1 MESSLKQF
9 KGVSITPLEKVNHP
23 KGYVFH
29 ALKCTENSFSKFGE
43 AYFTTI
49 NHGHTKGWKKHKE
62 MVMNLVV
69 PVGQVGFYFFQEN
82 KSAFISAGISNYV
95 RITVQPNIWMAFE
108 GLGENLNMVLN
119 LASLT
124 HDPLEA
130 INVDIKSFPLHG
142 QKTK

>member
-1 MESSLKQF
+1 MESTLKQI
-9 KGVSITPLEKVNHP
+9 KGVSITPLKKVNHP
-23 KGYVFH
+23 KGEVFH

-49 NHGHTKGWKKHKE
+49 NHGQTKGWKKHKE

-82 KSAFISAGISNYV
+82 KSAFTSAGIGNYV

>member
-1 MESSLKQF
+1 MESTLKQI
-9 KGVSITPLEKVNHP
+9 KGVSITPLKKVNHP
-23 KGYVFH
+23 KGEVFH

-49 NHGHTKGWKKHKE
+49 NHGQTKGWKKHKE

-82 KSAFISAGISNYV
+82 KSAFTSAGIGNYV
-95 RITVQPNIWMAFE
+95 RITVQPNIWMSFE
-108 GLGENLNMVLN
+108 GLGENLNLVLN

-130 INVDIKSFPLHG
+130 INVDIKSFPLHNHEV
-142 QKTK
+142 K